1 MDTLFDKNSPKHS
14 NHRHSSKCEYCCSA
28 IKPNLKL
35 DEIDITL
42 LRYFLVTYFEQ
53 EFWHICLNGG
63 VSFKDFL
70 NTNKHDIFHLVLLN
84 TPCCLCFENPE
95 YKIAVATGKDISKH
109 QWGIMF
115 STPNPHYIHNKT
127 CLDDKNP
134 CSVTAATG
142 IRPSS
147 LDIRT
152 RITLLSKFCIMME
165 HTDKLVQARNTV
177 FAHAIKGEL
186 YDEDFIKLW
195 NEIENSII
203 YLSQITST
211 DLERT
216 RSILE
221 LREKSLEESM
231 CLEIQCLALRQTK
244 GDETVIEE
252 IRKNAQ
258 QTVESVEAKI
268 DVKLQEV
275 QLILETNIKN
285 MVGKALSEYSACSGQ
300 SDVPYCSKKHA
311 NILKVLAALVRRG
324 ISKFIITIR
333 TYKIED
339 AADEIIKCHK
349 LFSNGAIINL
359 NGEFSLSTTEKENIL
374 QLHAIKHK
382 INICKTYNTKTLG
395 SKILHYNE
403 FENIIGTDPY
413 LGFPEACHLFCSCD
427 NLFAMGCK
435 FFSSPSEKLLDEIR
449 ELRITGYDHVDVA
462 LQYCVL
468 TSLMLDT
475 VCKISIGIR
484 KGIIPRESHESLNN
498 LSNINCSMI
507 EFIYRLLY
515 KKEIIVTTND
525 IHDICNKNM

>member
-1 MDTLFDKNSPKHS
+1 ML
-14 NHRHSSKCEYCCSA
+14 
-28 IKPNLKL
+28 LK
-35 DEIDITL
+35 
-42 LRYFLVTYFEQ
+42 
-53 EFWHICLNGG
+53 
-63 VSFKDFL
+63 
-70 NTNKHDIFHLVLLN
+70 
-84 TPCCLCFENPE
+84 TPCCLCIENPE

-109 QWGIMF
+109 QLGIMF
-115 STPNPHYIHNKT
+115 STPNPHCNHSKI
-127 CLDDKNP
+127 CVDDKNP

-221 LREKSLEESM
+221 LREKALEESM

-258 QTVESVEAKI
+258 QTVESVEARI

-275 QLILETNIKN
+275 QSQITILETNIKDI
-285 MVGKALSEYSACSGQ
+285 VRKALSEYSACSDTVRNIIENTKMEIEEHDADDTYVKTSAVTAATDLLRTKNLLIIIGKAGIGKSSTALAIASAFHARGNSNNKDFLGQ
-300 SDVPYCSKKHA
+300 SDGQYCSKKHA
-311 NILKVLAALVRRG
+311 DILDVLAPHVHRG
-324 ISKFIITIR
+324 ISKFIFTTR
-333 TYKIED
+333 SYKIED

-382 INICKTYNTKTLG
+382 INICKKYNTKTLQ